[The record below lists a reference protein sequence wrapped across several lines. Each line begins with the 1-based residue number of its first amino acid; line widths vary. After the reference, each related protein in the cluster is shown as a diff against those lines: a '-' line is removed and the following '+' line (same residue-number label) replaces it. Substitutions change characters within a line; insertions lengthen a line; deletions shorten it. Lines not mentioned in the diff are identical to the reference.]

1 MSNKQGKDTS
11 NNNGNFYRECLV
23 NEAEKAIK
31 ITGTAGAMIP
41 KSVMRMATKI
51 DFREKATDPK
61 KMMSKK
67 DVLLPPGWSF
77 RKREEGVFI
86 YLTFFLMNLIF
97 RNYSTEHVP
106 RTMKFVG

>member
-1 MSNKQGKDTS
+1 M
-11 NNNGNFYRECLV
+11 V
-23 NEAEKAIK
+23 NEAEKVIK

-77 RKREEGVFI
+77 RKRERRSFHI
-86 YLTFFLMNLIF
+86 LDFFFDEVNIP
-97 RNYSTEHVP
+97 E
-106 RTMKFVG
+106 

>member
-41 KSVMRMATKI
+41 KSVMRMAMKI
-51 DFREKATDPK
+51 DFRKKATDPK
-61 KMMSKK
+61 KMMS
-67 DVLLPPGWSF
+67 
-77 RKREEGVFI
+77 
-86 YLTFFLMNLIF
+86 
-97 RNYSTEHVP
+97 
-106 RTMKFVG
+106 